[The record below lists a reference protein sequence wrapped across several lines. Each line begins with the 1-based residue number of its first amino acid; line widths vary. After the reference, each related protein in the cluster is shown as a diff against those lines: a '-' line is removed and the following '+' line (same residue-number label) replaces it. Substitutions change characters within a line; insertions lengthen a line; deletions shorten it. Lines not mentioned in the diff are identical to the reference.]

1 MADDSG
7 SVVTRHW
14 ADIVGWPGYRVSRD
28 GIVESCWSKG
38 GRTRKL
44 TATWRELPTFQSP
57 KGHLRV
63 AVYGHGRRGK
73 LLVHRA
79 VLEAFVGPCP
89 PGMEG
94 CHNDGDPTNNRIE
107 NLRWDTPKANW
118 EDRRRHGRA
127 NAGEANA
134 AAKLTAA
141 QVAEIRALRR
151 DGLRLRE
158 IAPRF
163 GVTMTMVSKI
173 ARGEAWN
180 GVG

>member
-1 MADDSG
+1 MAETSIQW
-7 SVVTRHW
+7 TNI
-14 ADIVGWPGYRVSRD
+14 AGWPGYRVSR
-28 GIVESCWSKG
+28 GGAVESCWSTG
-38 GRTRKL
+38 GRTRRL
-44 TATWRELPTFQSP
+44 TDTWRMLPTLQS
-57 KGHLRV
+57 KRGHLRV
-63 AVYGHGRRGK
+63 ALYGHGRRGK
-73 LLVHRA
+73 LLVHRL

-94 CHNDGDPTNNRIE
+94 CHNDGDPTNNRLE

-127 NAGEANA
+127 NAGEDNA
-134 AAKLTAA
+134 AAKLTAV
-141 QVAEIRALRR
+141 QVREIRALRR

-163 GVTMTMVSKI
+163 GVTMAMVSKI

-180 GVG
+180 GV